1 MQAFLYSR
9 DHVLDWALDE
19 VAQREG
25 YACNRV

>member
-9 DHVLDWALDE
+9 DHVLDWALNE

-25 YACNRV
+25 YARSRV